1 MKKDAWE
8 LHRLETQ
15 AIPTVLARR
24 WEARAGI
31 KGDAPLRMSRVST
44 ELKSCLSQDF
54 VAVSSSAFKIQQ
66 GLQTLQQGGNWVSSA
81 IMRGRARCFPHYC
94 EAGWMR

>member
-8 LHRLETQ
+8 LHRLETR

-31 KGDAPLRMSRVST
+31 KGDALLRMSWVST

-81 IMRGRARCFPHYC
+81 IMR
-94 EAGWMR
+94 